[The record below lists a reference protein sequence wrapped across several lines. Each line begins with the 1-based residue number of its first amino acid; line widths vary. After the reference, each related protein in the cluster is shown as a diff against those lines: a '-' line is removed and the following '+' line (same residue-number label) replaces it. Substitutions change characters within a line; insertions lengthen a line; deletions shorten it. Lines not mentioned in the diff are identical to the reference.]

1 MSGVSKAFCGSG
13 TQKPAFPAP
22 DCACCLSD
30 EKKDRQMNPIHDR
43 QFIACLS
50 SLLEGREFTALGA
63 GKPKCFVCRVS
74 FSAETPASI
83 PYVVSCGRIVF
94 LFMRSDST
102 QHPVRGNPR
111 RGVPLTANRSK
122 NSQNPRRRLI
132 IQGQDM
138 RERRKSKRP
147 GEEELFGPVKG
158 RAGGRTGLILQTGKA
173 WPSSRQKRGQAVS
186 SGR

>member
-111 RGVPLTANRSK
+111 RGVPLAANRSK
-122 NSQNPRRRLI
+122 RHAKRDKAA
-132 IQGQDM
+132 IQ
-138 RERRKSKRP
+138 KSAD
-147 GEEELFGPVKG
+147 GETG
-158 RAGGRTGLILQTGKA
+158 RH
-173 WPSSRQKRGQAVS
+173 QA
-186 SGR
+186 